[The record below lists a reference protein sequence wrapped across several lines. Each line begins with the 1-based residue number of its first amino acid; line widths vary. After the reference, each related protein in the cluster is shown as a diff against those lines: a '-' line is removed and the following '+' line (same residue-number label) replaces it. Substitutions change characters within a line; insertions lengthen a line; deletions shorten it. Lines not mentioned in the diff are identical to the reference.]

1 MAQKL
6 KTFEVDVQET
16 SYGSLRVKAASVS
29 DAIEKAQE
37 ALAEGE
43 VVWGGKIYQHVGDSR
58 EVAHVN
64 VMKKRKVQNGGVR

>member
-16 SYGSLRVKAASVS
+16 SYGAVRVQAASKA

-43 VVWGGKIYQHVGDSR
+43 VMWGGKMDHQVGDVR
-58 EVAHVN
+58 EV
-64 VMKKRKVQNGGVR
+64 KSKRSRKAGAR

>member
-16 SYGSLRVKAASVS
+16 SYGAVRVQAASRA
-29 DAIEKAQE
+29 DAIEKAYE

-43 VVWGGKIYQHVGDSR
+43 VVWGGKMYQEVVGVR
-58 EVAHVN
+58 EVAHVKGI
-64 VMKKRKVQNGGVR
+64 KKQKVRKGGVR

>member
-1 MAQKL
+1 MAHKL

-16 SYGSLRVKAASVS
+16 SYGAVCVQAASRA

-43 VVWGGKIYQHVGDSR
+43 VVWGGKIYQQVGDVR

>member
-16 SYGSLRVKAASVS
+16 SYGAVRVQAASKA

-43 VVWGGKIYQHVGDSR
+43 VMWGGKMDHQVGDVR
-58 EVAHVN
+58 EVKA
-64 VMKKRKVQNGGVR
+64 KRSRKAGAR